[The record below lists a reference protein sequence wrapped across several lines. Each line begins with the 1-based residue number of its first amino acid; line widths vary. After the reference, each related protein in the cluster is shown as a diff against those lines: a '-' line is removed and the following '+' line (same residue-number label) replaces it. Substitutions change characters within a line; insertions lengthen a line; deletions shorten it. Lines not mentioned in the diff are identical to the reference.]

1 MNVITKLMYSIH
13 RILGTLLSILF
24 FVWFLSAFVMMYH
37 RFPRVSEKEK
47 LQKLELLTQTTD
59 SLPDIAEVTGQLQ
72 GEKIRS
78 LSLNRSLGQT
88 LFEVRTHKGELK
100 LPATSSDTIFPIDK
114 TLILRKASLWNKE
127 AIARIDTLQAL
138 DTWIPFEKLKKELL
152 QLLNELEEI
161 ATRGTF
167 KTGREVCIYISNIN
181 FEATYSYIASSAYH
195 ISLVRVFAINSFAT
209 RDEQVFNSV
218 KEWIHSLKKFSTLIS
233 QSGEMQRIQFFN
245 RQREII
251 NTL

>member
-1 MNVITKLMYSIH
+1 MKFLTKLMYTIH

-47 LQKLELLTQTTD
+47 LQKLELLTQITD
-59 SLPDIAEVTGQLQ
+59 SLPDIAEVTGLLQ

-138 DTWIPFEKLKKELL
+138 DTWIPFEKLKKELP
-152 QLLNELEEI
+152 I
-161 ATRGTF
+161 YKIHF
-167 KTGREVCIYISNIN
+167 K
-181 FEATYSYIASSAYH
+181 
-195 ISLVRVFAINSFAT
+195 
-209 RDEQVFNSV
+209 D
-218 KEWIHSLKKFSTLIS
+218 KE
-233 QSGEMQRIQFFN
+233 
-245 RQREII
+245 
-251 NTL
+251 